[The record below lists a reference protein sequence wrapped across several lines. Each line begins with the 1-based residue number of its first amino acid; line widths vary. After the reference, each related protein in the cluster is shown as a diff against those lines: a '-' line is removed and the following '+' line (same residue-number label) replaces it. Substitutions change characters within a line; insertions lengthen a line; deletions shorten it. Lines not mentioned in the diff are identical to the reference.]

1 MRGEILK
8 NLLAAIGAVFL
19 IVIAL
24 SFVLAYV
31 FGGGLGRGDKIAVV
45 KLEGVITDS
54 ADIDRQLHDLEERD
68 DVKGVVIR
76 INSPGGAVGPSQEI
90 YTEIK
95 RLRKTKKV
103 VASMGAIAASG
114 GYYASVAAEKIV
126 ANPGTITGSIGVIVE
141 FIDAQD
147 LLAKIGL
154 KGYVVKSGK
163 YKDTGSPLRKMEK
176 DEKDLLQGV
185 INDVNGQFIKAVAEG
200 RHMKIEDVTA
210 IADGRIFSGS
220 QARERGLVDSLG
232 DLTDAI
238 NLSAQMAGIKG
249 KPTVVYTERKAF
261 SLWKTV
267 MGDALSRNLDFT
279 ELFSGLRIMYLI
291 PKPYNR

>member
-1 MRGEILK
+1 MRGDILK

-19 IVIAL
+19 IIIAL

-31 FGGGLGRGDKIAVV
+31 FGSGLGRGDKVAVV

-54 ADIDRQLHDLEERD
+54 ADIEKQFQDLEERD

-76 INSPGGAVGPSQEI
+76 VNSPGGAVGPSQEI
-90 YTEIK
+90 YSGIK

-141 FIDAQD
+141 FIDAED
-147 LLAKIGL
+147 LLSKIGL

-163 YKDTGSPLRKMEK
+163 YKDTGSPFRKMET
-176 DEKDLLQGV
+176 DEKELLQGV
-185 INDVNGQFIKAVAEG
+185 ISDVNGQFIKAVAEG
-200 RHMKIEDVTA
+200 RNMKVEDVA
-210 IADGRIFSGS
+210 AVADGRIFSGS
-220 QARERGLVDSLG
+220 QAKARGLVDSLG

-238 NLSAQMAGIKG
+238 DLCAKMAGIKG
-249 KPTVVYTERKAF
+249 KPTVIYTERKAF
-261 SLWKTV
+261 SLWKTF
-267 MGDALSRNLDFT
+267 MGEELNKNLDFT
-279 ELFSGLRIMYLI
+279 ELFSGLRIMYMV
-291 PKPYNR
+291 P

>member
-1 MRGEILK
+1 MRGGIFK
-8 NLLAAIGAVFL
+8 NLLAAVGAVFL
-19 IVIAL
+19 IIIAL
-24 SFVLAYV
+24 SLALAYAL
-31 FGGGLGRGDKIAVV
+31 GGGLGRGDKVAVV

-54 ADIDRQLHDLEERD
+54 AEIEKQFQDLEERN

-76 INSPGGAVGPSQEI
+76 VNSPGGAVGPSQEI
-90 YTEIK
+90 YSGIK

-141 FIDAQD
+141 FIDAED
-147 LLAKIGL
+147 LLGKIGL

-163 YKDTGSPLRKMEK
+163 YKDTGSPFRKMET
-176 DEKDLLQGV
+176 DEKELLQGV
-185 INDVNGQFIKAVAEG
+185 ISDVNGQFIRAVAEG
-200 RHMKIEDVTA
+200 RNMKVEDVTA

-220 QARERGLVDSLG
+220 QAKAKGLVDSMG

-238 NLSAQMAGIKG
+238 NMCAEMAGIKG
-249 KPTVVYTERKAF
+249 KPTVIYTERKTF

-267 MGDALSRNLDFT
+267 MGDALNKNLDFT
-279 ELFSGLRIMYLI
+279 ELFSGLKIMYMV
-291 PKPYNR
+291 PKPGGR